1 MRTVYADMER
11 VDNFNS
17 VIICR
22 ANDSMLEILA
32 AGKHRRSVH
41 LKNTL
46 NI

>member
-17 VIICR
+17 VNHR
-22 ANDSMLEILA
+22 ENDSIMEILA
-32 AGKHRRSVH
+32 SGKHHRSVH